1 MLSRAFILILRL
13 TFRMNKTIMILGY
26 SSIYRGASMAYD
38 PTKTRRI
45 TFDMTEEMYQR
56 LLVLKA
62 NRGKKIMSELMRDI
76 VDEATPKAKKGR

>member
-1 MLSRAFILILRL
+1 
-13 TFRMNKTIMILGY
+13 
-26 SSIYRGASMAYD
+26 MAYD